1 MAVKSKKN
9 FFDAIDFDEI
19 GDSMDLW
26 WNTIHDSY
34 QFDAISKKKEFN
46 AVVISPPVPIG
57 ANSNEMDTFMDG
69 VSGNFTDTLPKFVFR
84 ARLKDVASH
93 HVFWPDPC
101 DPRFVEDAGGQENA
115 IDWISKHM
123 KVMAINA
130 TEVPKV
136 GDTVRVKL
144 NKQGIY
150 TANAETA
157 IMVGLVT
164 SLDSIDSSAL
174 AFADSAECRGS
185 LSKVFDGYTP
195 PSEFVSLSVKVAS
208 NGADFMQKLRDS
220 GHFGDTSEFTDAFLA
235 GLAANALKES
245 GFKVPNPGDPVSYF
259 EKLHR
264 EGRLPGGLARLNEVK
279 SQAIDSYCS
288 WGLFQLNICGGAGVN
303 FLKKYGYNHKLTAEE
318 KIKVYN
324 ELLSNGDKQ
333 MEYVASFSK
342 SNGTLN
348 SIRSDPKVTAQQA
361 GEFIAAYF
369 ERCSECKKTT
379 NFTFPA
385 GASGTGTDGNSQ
397 TLERGQIA
405 EQFLNQYKTGV
416 SSPTAAP
423 PPAPYAPLTPPAS
436 PTPASDPGSSEGF
449 DPLATILVDPR

>member
-164 SLDSIDSSAL
+164 SLDSIDPTAL
-174 AFADSAECRGS
+174 ASLDSAECRGS

-195 PSEFVSLSVKVAS
+195 PSESVYVPLSDRVAS
-208 NGADFMQKLRDS
+208 NGADFMKALRAS
-220 GHFGDTSEFTDAFLA
+220 GHFGDSDFTDAFLA
-235 GLAANALKES
+235 GLAANAQAES
-245 GFKVPNPGDPVSYF
+245 NFNAAAAGDPVKAY
-259 EKLHR
+259 
-264 EGRLPGGLARLNEVK
+264 EVGTK
-279 SQAIDSYCS
+279 SRRKAQLFSIQGKCS
-288 WGLFQLNICGGAGVN
+288 WGLFQLNVCGGGGQRFANKHGFTYTLAKPLDN
-303 FLKKYGYNHKLTAEE
+303 AQKQQLKMKLLDKGEYLQFISEE
-318 KIKVYN
+318 MKRIP
-324 ELLSNGDKQ
+324 
-333 MEYVASFSK
+333 A
-342 SNGTLN
+342 LN
-348 SIRSDPKVTAQQA
+348 TIRNDPSISAKQA
-361 GEFIAAYF
+361 GQFIATYF
-369 ERCSECKKTT
+369 ERCEGCKLTNDFYFPDGWSTSSKNANQTIARGKNALQILTT
-379 NFTFPA
+379 FK
-385 GASGTGTDGNSQ
+385 AS
-397 TLERGQIA
+397 
-405 EQFLNQYKTGV
+405 
-416 SSPTAAP
+416 
-423 PPAPYAPLTPPAS
+423 PLTSAVYLAPDPPAS
-436 PTPASDPGSSEGF
+436 PTPGSDPGSSEGF
-449 DPLATILVDPR
+449 DPLATVFNVDPR

>member
-57 ANSNEMDTFMDG
+57 ANSDEMDTFLAG
-69 VSGNFTDTLPKFVFR
+69 VDGNFVDTLPKFVFR
-84 ARLKDVASH
+84 ARLKDIDSH

-101 DPRFVEDAGGQENA
+101 DPRFLE
-115 IDWISKHM
+115 
-123 KVMAINA
+123 
-130 TEVPKV
+130 
-136 GDTVRVKL
+136 
-144 NKQGIY
+144 QGIY
-150 TANAETA
+150 TSSPETA
-157 IMVGLVT
+157 IMVGVVT

-195 PSEFVSLSVKVAS
+195 PSEFVPLSVKVAS
-208 NGADFMQKLRDS
+208 NGADFMQTLRDS
-220 GHFGDTSEFTDAFLA
+220 GHFGNTSEFTDAFLA

-303 FLKKYGYNHKLTAEE
+303 FLKKYGYNHTLTAEE

-405 EQFLNQYKTGV
+405 QQFLNQY
-416 SSPTAAP
+416 
-423 PPAPYAPLTPPAS
+423 TPRATTT
-436 PTPASDPGSSEGF
+436 TP
-449 DPLATILVDPR
+449 

>member
-84 ARLKDVASH
+84 ARLKDVTSH

-130 TEVPKV
+130 TEIPKV

-174 AFADSAECRGS
+174 AFTDSAECRGS

-195 PSEFVSLSVKVAS
+195 PSEFVPLSVKVAS
-208 NGADFMQKLRDS
+208 NGADFMQTLRNS
-220 GHFGDTSEFTDAFLA
+220 GYFGNTNEFTDAFLA

-259 EKLHR
+259 EKLYKDGDLR
-264 EGRLPGGLARLNEVK
+264 GGIKTLNRVK
-279 SQAIDSYCS
+279 MQAINSYCS
-288 WGLFQLNICGGAGVN
+288 WGLFQLNICGGAGVD
-303 FLKKYGYNHKLTAEE
+303 FLKKYDYHHPLSEE
-318 KIKVYN
+318 KKIEVYDK
-324 ELLSNGDKQ
+324 LLSNGDKQ
-333 MEYVASFSK
+333 MEYVAGFSK
-342 SNGTLN
+342 SNGPLD
-348 SIRSDPKVTAQQA
+348 SIRSDPKVSAQQA
-361 GEFIAAYF
+361 GEFIATYF
-369 ERCSECKKTT
+369 ERCSECKATNNFKFPKGHSTT
-379 NFTFPA
+379 
-385 GASGTGTDGNSQ
+385 SKGNSQ
-397 TLERGQIA
+397 TLERGKIA
-405 EQFLNQYKTGV
+405 EQFLATFNA
-416 SSPTAAP
+416 SP
-423 PPAPYAPLTPPAS
+423 PPTTATPPPPWAPLTPPTS
-436 PTPASDPGSSEGF
+436 PAADADPGSSAGF
-449 DPLATILVDPR
+449 DPLATVLVR